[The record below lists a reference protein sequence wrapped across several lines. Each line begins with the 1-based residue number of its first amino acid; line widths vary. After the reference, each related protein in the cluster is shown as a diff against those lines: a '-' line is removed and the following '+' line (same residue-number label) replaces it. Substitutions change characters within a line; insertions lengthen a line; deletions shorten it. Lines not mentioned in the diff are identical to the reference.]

1 MNNNLSPELHRMQA
15 IWPEL
20 NEGMRFNL
28 LALASLSLLRHGKVK
43 PGLMALA
50 SSLNYRA
57 RLFVRDTGSDIV
69 MIGRQVSKMITSQ

>member
-1 MNNNLSPELHRMQA
+1 MNSTLSPELRRMLV

-20 NEGMRFNL
+20 SEGMRFNL

-43 PGLMALA
+43 PGLIALA

-57 RLFVRDTGSDIV
+57 RLFVRDTGSDLA
-69 MIGRQVSKMITSQ
+69 MIGRQVTRLITS